1 MGCLILILHIALLQ
15 YHVPRMLAGVG
26 QWLAGE
32 VTAGRVRD
40 LPLPLLIQQ
49 MLAPIAIHTMVRP
62 AAVNIPE
69 IELPELDEAC
79 VVFADAFLR
88 AVAT

>member
-1 MGCLILILHIALLQ
+1 MQ
-15 YHVPRMLAGVG
+15 YTVPRMLAGVG

-32 VTAGRVRD
+32 IAAGRIRD

-49 MLAPIAIHTMVRP
+49 MLAPIAVHTMLRP
-62 AAVNIPE
+62 VVDNIPE
-69 IELPELDEAC
+69 VELPELDQAC
-79 VVFADAFLR
+79 AVFADAFLR

>member
-1 MGCLILILHIALLQ
+1 MIASLSPRATWPPR
-15 YHVPRMLAGVG
+15 VPAHGETRRNGFTLA
-26 QWLAGE
+26 
-32 VTAGRVRD
+32 D
-40 LPLPLLIQQ
+40 S
-49 MLAPIAIHTMVRP
+49 
-62 AAVNIPE
+62 E

>member
-1 MGCLILILHIALLQ
+1 M
-15 YHVPRMLAGVG
+15 
-26 QWLAGE
+26 AGE
-32 VTAGRVRD
+32 ITAGRIRD

-62 AAVNIPE
+62 AADSIPE
-69 IELPELDEAC
+69 IELPELGQAC